1 MKKIN
6 YTGSSKIIKHICDN
20 VNELIEGG
28 GGGGSNVT
36 ITPSLTSG
44 VKIADY
50 EIDGVDGALYAPSY
64 DDYDNQ
70 GF

>member
-6 YTGSSKIIKHICDN
+6 YTGSSKIIKHLCDN
-20 VNELIEGG
+20 VNELIDE
-28 GGGGSNVT
+28 GGGSNVS

-50 EIDGVDGALYAPSY
+50 EIDGQTGSLYAPSY
-64 DDYDNQ
+64 TNYDNQ
-70 GF
+70 EF